1 MLWLC
6 LHFPDFPLE
15 LREPRESGCVAIADR
30 RGPRRLLIAC
40 SEGSLRQG
48 LQRGMDATTALAQ
61 VPTLKLIER
70 SKSQERAALKAL
82 AAWAEQF
89 SSAVYVDVDR
99 WLLWIEIG
107 ASLQYFQGLEALTLK
122 ISHSIE
128 SLRYTAVMGVAPT
141 LEAAALLARHASSTF
156 ILQSVDMHSTLAPLT
171 LNTLAI
177 KANALEALHGIGWRT
192 IGEVMAIPR
201 DQLARR
207 FGPELTL
214 YLQRLLGECADP
226 REPHRPPLIYRRR
239 FELSAPVQATEP
251 LLFIL
256 RRLLSEL
263 QGYLRGRDTALQ
275 SLRLTL
281 CHEKLPATVLEL
293 RTTAPQRDAARLLS
307 LLREQLDRT
316 VLPAPTEELLLE
328 VDRFIGL
335 GDTQQ
340 DLFDASP
347 HRDHAWSNLLDKL
360 RARLGEQAIRRL
372 GLRDDHRPE
381 KAWCVV
387 LDDTVAA
394 AQPANDEVMPQ
405 RPLWLLD
412 SQPIRQLPKLL
423 GKPER
428 IEAGWWTGED
438 TRREYYI
445 AETAEGSKWWLY
457 RDAATHCWYL
467 QGLWA

>member
-15 LREPRESGCVAIADR
+15 LREPAESGCVAIADR
-30 RGPRRLLIAC
+30 QGPRRFLIAC
-40 SEGSLRQG
+40 SEASQKQG
-48 LQRGMDATTALAQ
+48 LHRGMDATTALAQ

-70 SKSQERAALKAL
+70 SKSQERAAIKAM

-89 SSAVYVDVDR
+89 SSIVYVDVDR
-99 WLLWIEIG
+99 WMLWVEIG
-107 ASLQYFQGLEALTLK
+107 ASLHYFQGIEALTLK
-122 ISHSIE
+122 VSHSIE
-128 SLRYTAVMGVAPT
+128 GLGYTAMMGIAPT
-141 LEAAALLARHASSTF
+141 LEAAALLARHANSTF
-156 ILQSVDMHSTLAPLT
+156 ILQASDVHSTLAPLALTT
-171 LNTLAI
+171 LSI
-177 KANALEALHGIGWRT
+177 KAPALEALRGIGWRT
-192 IGEVMAIPR
+192 IGDVLAIPR

-207 FGPELTL
+207 FGPDLTL
-214 YLQRLLGECADP
+214 YLQRLIGECADP
-226 REPHRPPLIYRRR
+226 REPHRTPASYRRR
-239 FELSAPVQATEP
+239 FELSAPVQSTEP

-256 RRLLSEL
+256 RRLLGEL

-293 RTTAPQRDAARLLS
+293 RTTAPQRDAVRLLS

-316 VLPAPTEELLLE
+316 ALPAPTEELLLE

-340 DLFDASP
+340 DLFDETP
-347 HRDHAWSNLLDKL
+347 RRDHAWSNLLDKL

-372 GLRDDHRPE
+372 GLHDDHRPE
-381 KAWCVV
+381 KAWCVLV
-387 LDDTVAA
+387 DEKDSGIKSIS
-394 AQPANDEVMPQ
+394 DEVMPE

-412 SQPIRQLPKLL
+412 PQPLRQLPTLL

-428 IEAGWWTGED
+428 IESGWWTGED

-457 RDAATHCWYL
+457 HDATTRCWYL